1 MSATVLLP
9 LAASSRAN
17 TEAGVSELCSKCTDL
32 GAPVFE
38 NIKVL
43 IDNFK
48 NKCKDDDHVNRKT
61 LRRD

>member
-1 MSATVLLP
+1 
-9 LAASSRAN
+9 
-17 TEAGVSELCSKCTDL
+17 LCSKCTDL
-32 GAPVFE
+32 GAPVFK

-48 NKCKDDDHVNRKT
+48 NKFKDDDHVNRKT